1 MAYKN
6 NDFHFE
12 IVEQIGV
19 IAERTSGWKLEINRM
34 SWNDKPAKYD
44 IREWDEKHDR
54 MGRGTT
60 LTEDEART
68 LYEILKA
75 RFEA

>member
-1 MAYKN
+1 MINKN

-12 IVEQIGV
+12 VVEQIGV

-34 SWNDKPAKYD
+34 SWNGKPAKYD
-44 IREWDEKHDR
+44 IREWAEEHDR

-60 LTEDEART
+60 LTEDEARA

>member
-1 MAYKN
+1 MAFRN
-6 NDFHFE
+6 DDFHFE

-19 IAERTSGWKLEINRM
+19 ITEKASGWKLELNRM

-44 IREWDEKHDR
+44 IREWDAEHER

-68 LYEILKA
+68 LCEMLKA